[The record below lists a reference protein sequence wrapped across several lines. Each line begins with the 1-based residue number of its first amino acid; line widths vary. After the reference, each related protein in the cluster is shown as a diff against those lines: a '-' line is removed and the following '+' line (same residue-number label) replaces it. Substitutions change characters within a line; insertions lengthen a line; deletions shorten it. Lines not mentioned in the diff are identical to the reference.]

1 VEHRERHPELR
12 RRELQDLG
20 VGARFLAGELVARE
34 GEDREVVVVVVERT
48 QTCVLGG
55 EASSAGDVD
64 DQAEL
69 IPELVERDLLP
80 GDRGHLEVVEC

>member
-12 RRELQDLG
+12 GGELQDLG
-20 VGARFLAGELVARE
+20 VGARFLSGELVARE
-34 GEDREVVVVVVERT
+34 GEDRQVVVVVVERT
-48 QTCVLGG
+48 QTCVLRG

-69 IPELVERDLLP
+69 TAELVEGDLLP